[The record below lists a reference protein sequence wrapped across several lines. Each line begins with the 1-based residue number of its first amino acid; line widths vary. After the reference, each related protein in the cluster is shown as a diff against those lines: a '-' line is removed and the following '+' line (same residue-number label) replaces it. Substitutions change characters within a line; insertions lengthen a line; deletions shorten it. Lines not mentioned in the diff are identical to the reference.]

1 MKALLFAAAC
11 GLLLVVALPARPDDE
26 ALKGDL
32 GKLQGNWTGMSGP
45 EKNVAIVLVLKGRS
59 VTINVT
65 RPDGGQ
71 AVAHKGEIRI
81 DEKTTPKQWDWTKF
95 TRPDGTEEPDR
106 LAIYELDGDTLKLCV
121 GGPGNARPSEFQ
133 QGENGPPNLVTLTR
147 VKDDIKKDS
156 N

>member
-1 MKALLFAAAC
+1 MKALPFAAAC
-11 GLLLVVALPARPDDE
+11 CFLLVVAPAARPDDD
-26 ALKGDL
+26 APKGDL
-32 GKLQGNWTGMSGP
+32 GKLQGKWTGMSGP
-45 EKNVAIVLVLKGRS
+45 EKNVAIVLVLKGKN
-59 VTINVT
+59 VTIKT
-65 RPDGGQ
+65 TLPDGGQ
-71 AVAHKGEIRI
+71 PVEHKGEIQI